1 MNSGPSQSIL
11 ILEDDVLC
19 RVVTRNI
26 LRRAGF
32 DVICARDFYEAIE
45 VVEASV
51 KIDIAVVDMLM
62 PPGTPHGLAFAKIAR
77 HRRPELKVLFMSAAI
92 DPTGVALYEQDGAF
106 LCKPFAPAMLLEAV
120 TRMAA

>member
-1 MNSGPSQSIL
+1 MNAGRSQSIL
-11 ILEDDVLC
+11 VLEDDVMC
-19 RVVTRNI
+19 RVITRNI

-62 PPGTPHGLAFAKIAR
+62 PPGTPHGLAFAQIAR
-77 HRRPELKVLFMSAAI
+77 RRRPELRILFMSAAI
-92 DPTGVALYEQDGAF
+92 DPTGIALYEQDAAF
-106 LCKPFAPAMLLEAV
+106 LCKPFAPATLLDAV